1 MSYEKNTPQLNKNDP
16 DSLYDWIAY
25 KVSCPDFRNTIK
37 DFINDNCFIFIDP
50 KENFFEYEQKFKEF
64 NQLIDNLIKNILH
77 EGKISKE
84 EFLKMVE
91 NGRKDIKYQ
100 KYFKQLINF
109 KDYDLFKFILYKRN
123 IELSKESESEIKEL
137 NKKNKIFVLKTS
149 SEPLKIS
156 KNPYA
161 QDCQIEEKTKKR
173 TPIPTDIKITIIEKP
188 EDIRKKDENNTP
200 NCIIN
205 SLKEIVIHK
214 IKINI
219 SNIED
224 EDPIM
229 EEADDEASDK
239 NL

>member
-161 QDCQIEEKTKKR
+161 QDCQIEKKKKKR

-205 SLKEIVIHK
+205 SLKQIIMEK

-219 SNIED
+219 CDIED